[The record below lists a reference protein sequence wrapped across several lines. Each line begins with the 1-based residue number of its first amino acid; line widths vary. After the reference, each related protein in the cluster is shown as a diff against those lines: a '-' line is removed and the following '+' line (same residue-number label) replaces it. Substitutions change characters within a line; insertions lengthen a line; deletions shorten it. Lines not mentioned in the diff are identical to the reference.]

1 MSISGIIQIY
11 ETSVIGLNVVINLTQ
26 LTISFH
32 DIILLYLKKPSLQLL
47 NLLSIISKVITFN
60 VMFLI
65 SAKIVV
71 IQNDLS
77 MLMYVNLSTLVQPLP
92 MF

>member
-32 DIILLYLKKPSLQLL
+32 DIIFLYLKKPSLQLL